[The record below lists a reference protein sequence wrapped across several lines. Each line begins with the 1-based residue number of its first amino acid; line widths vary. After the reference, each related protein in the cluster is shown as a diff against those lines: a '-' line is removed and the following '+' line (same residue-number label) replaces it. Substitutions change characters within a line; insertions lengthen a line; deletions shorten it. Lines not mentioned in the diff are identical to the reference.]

1 METYQQIHD
10 FTPAGAARFKVF
22 LAETASSGT
31 SAKICQMECLGGI
44 EDKLN
49 GDSEGLLSWVLGAL
63 NSVTGQPVTF
73 TADPADLIIETVKPN
88 E

>member
-1 METYQQIHD
+1 METYQQIHG
-10 FTPAGAARFKVF
+10 FTPAGAARFKAF
-22 LAETASSGT
+22 LAEAGSPGA

-49 GDSEGLLSWVLGAL
+49 GDSGSLLSWVLGAL

-73 TADPADLIIETVKPN
+73 TAETADLIIETVKPN